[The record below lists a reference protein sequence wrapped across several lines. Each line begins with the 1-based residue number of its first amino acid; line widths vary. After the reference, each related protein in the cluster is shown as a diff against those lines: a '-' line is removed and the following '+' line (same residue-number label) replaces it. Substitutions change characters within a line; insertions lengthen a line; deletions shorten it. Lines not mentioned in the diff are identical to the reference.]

1 MIKFGYLKISGIFWA
16 LILSGVFS
24 FASAQEK
31 AKPEITPQLAASFTI
46 AQLAVGTEI
55 KDRELLG
62 KADSFPATTE
72 KVYCFL
78 LAYDVT
84 EDTEVTFVWYHGK
97 NALLKT
103 SFPLKKGARWRTFAY
118 KNIYGLKGEWKVEIR
133 DSTGKP
139 LKEVKF
145 KIE

>member
-1 MIKFGYLKISGIFWA
+1 MIKFWCLKILGIILI
-16 LILSGVFS
+16 LILSGIFS
-24 FASAQEK
+24 LASAQEK
-31 AKPEITPQLAASFTI
+31 AKPENTPKLTGPFTI

-55 KDRELLG
+55 KDRELVG

-78 LAYDVT
+78 LAYDVAD
-84 EDTEVTFVWYHGK
+84 DTEVTFVWYHGQ
-97 NALLKT
+97 NEVLKT
-103 SFPLKKGARWRTFAY
+103 TLPLKKGARWRTFAY
-118 KNIYGLKGEWKVEIR
+118 KNIYGQKGEWKVEIR
-133 DSTGKP
+133 DSAGKN